1 MTLLAIGS
9 AGPRS
14 RPRAAHA
21 PCALAWLAL
30 AGALVSGCSAS
41 RLGGADLLRG
51 EALKDATPQALGQ
64 VIDQRRDEVHGLSGT
79 GKLQV
84 SVDELR
90 NGETVRDRLRASQ
103 AILVESPSSFRLEA
117 LSPFGVTYAVASD
130 GRDIAILI
138 PSDRTVYRGQATAPT
153 IGVATGVA
161 ASSTEVASVLLGLP
175 PVPKLSLRDAWVSTG
190 REAGLA
196 TGDLPGE
203 IEPTILLHAYSA
215 DAPGDT
221 FVIGFARLAGSTPA
235 VVAVFFERISS
246 AGEKLLEA
254 RFGAFRQVDGVPVA
268 TSITVRTPKAEAILQ
283 YADLTLNPQ
292 VEGARFSLA
301 TPAGMREEPLL
312 PPAEDEG

>member
-1 MTLLAIGS
+1 VTHLASGS
-9 AGPRS
+9 KRAGS
-14 RPRAAHA
+14 RPRAPHS
-21 PCALAWLAL
+21 PCALAWIGLAV
-30 AGALVSGCSAS
+30 ALVSGCSAS
-41 RLGGADLLRG
+41 RLGGADLLGG
-51 EALKDATPQALGQ
+51 EALKDASPQALGQ
-64 VIDQRRDEVHGLSGT
+64 VIDHRREELKGLSGT

-84 SVDELR
+84 SLDELR

-130 GRDIAILI
+130 GHEIAILI
-138 PSDRTVYRGQATAPT
+138 PSEHTVYRGQATTPT

-161 ASSTEVASVLLGLP
+161 ASATEVASVLLGLP
-175 PVPKLSLRDAWVSTG
+175 PVPQLSLRDAWVSTG

-203 IEPTILLHAYSA
+203 IEPTVLLHAYSP

-221 FVIGFARLAGSTPA
+221 FVVGFARLAGGNPA

-246 AGEKLLEA
+246 DGEKMLEA
-254 RFGAFRQVDGVPVA
+254 RFGAFRKVDGVPLA

-283 YADLTLNPQ
+283 YGDVTLNPE
-292 VEGARFSLA
+292 VGSARFSLA
-301 TPAGMREEPLL
+301 TPAGMREAPLL